1 MPRKIGRY
9 AGRCGTALAAALLLA
24 IPGQAQAPELR
35 MLDSL
40 TKGGWTLRIRD
51 DGTQR
56 SLCVR
61 DGREFLQL
69 QHRDSGCSRFVVN
82 DGAESVTVQYTCRG
96 NGYGRTT
103 VRRES
108 NGLVQIQTQGI
119 HDGTPFSYAAEGRHS
134 GRC

>member
-56 SLCVR
+56 PLCVR

-134 GRC
+134 GSC